1 MFSGGEGIR
10 AKRPRK
16 LMTAIKI
23 GGLVMKRYLSFTIAI
38 MMFLGVVT
46 VAAEAQVFGAKQ
58 VRARIPFAFNVGK
71 TTLPAGEY
79 TVTYT
84 VTVLNPSSDRQ
95 VLQVRSKDRRLSA
108 LIHSTETTPNN
119 LANADKAK
127 LVFNRY
133 GDTYFFAQVQMAGDS
148 TIWAAVK
155 TSAERN
161 QQRALAKNVRKA
173 TIAIIAE

>member
-1 MFSGGEGIR
+1 
-10 AKRPRK
+10 
-16 LMTAIKI
+16 
-23 GGLVMKRYLSFTIAI
+23 MKRYLTLTIAI

-71 TTLPAGEY
+71 TSLPAGE
-79 TVTYT
+79 YT

-95 VLQVRSKDRRLSA
+95 VLQIRSKDGRSSA
-108 LIHSTETTPNN
+108 LIHSNETTPIN

-133 GDTYFFAQVQMAGDS
+133 GDTYFFAQAQMAGDS
-148 TIWAAVK
+148 TVWAALK
-155 TSAERN
+155 TRAERN
-161 QQRALAKNVRKA
+161 QEQTLAKNVSKA
-173 TIAIIAE
+173 TVAIVAE

>member
-1 MFSGGEGIR
+1 
-10 AKRPRK
+10 
-16 LMTAIKI
+16 
-23 GGLVMKRYLSFTIAI
+23 MKRYLTLTIAI

-79 TVTYT
+79 TVT
-84 VTVLNPSSDRQ
+84 VLNPSSDRQ
-95 VLQVRSKDRRLSA
+95 VLQIRSKDRRLSA

-119 LANADKAK
+119 RANADKAK

-133 GDTYFFAQVQMAGDS
+133 GDTYFFAQALMAGES

-161 QQRALAKNVRKA
+161 QEQALAKNVRKA
-173 TIAIIAE
+173 TIAIVAE

>member
-79 TVTYT
+79 TVT
-84 VTVLNPSSDRQ
+84 VLNPSSDRQ

-119 LANADKAK
+119 LANTDKAK